1 MIHNLINLGGIL
13 LEWYIACSLYGAL
26 HPRRFSKKTSL
37 LLGALCVCVQFT
49 GNALFLGK
57 SSALSSIMVL
67 VFSFVFGFLLAL
79 LYVSKWYWKMLESM
93 LLIVLHATVE
103 IAFAMLLQ
111 LVLHIDLEIAQSN
124 MVIFA
129 IATFTC
135 KFIALV
141 IAHLIR
147 LCLLRKNAAAPKAV
161 VLPMLLFPIGSVL
174 VFMLIIRT
182 CFVLQDLPF
191 IIITIVSMVILIAA
205 NTILL
210 RVIEQQSDY
219 IRTKE
224 ALRYAKAQLRQQ
236 IEHYNALYR
245 YQTETRKLRHDEKNK
260 MLALSGLLQAGEVE
274 QAKEALAREIAAT
287 TKAEEG
293 IVDTGN
299 PVLDAVL
306 QSKQSDA
313 AQHGIALRIRT
324 QMQEPIGVDV
334 MQLGVLLG
342 NAVDNAIEAVAK
354 IDDPAVDR
362 AVDVTLQ
369 TRMQRI
375 FVSVQN
381 PTAQESGDVRDLRS
395 DKDDAHRHGF
405 GLQSIRTVAEAYD
418 GTVSISWQDHTFRI
432 EIGLDN
438 RNDVPNAV

>member
-1 MIHNLINLGGIL
+1 MIRDLINLGGIL

-79 LYVSKWYWKMLESM
+79 LYVSKWYWKVLESA
-93 LLIVLHATVE
+93 LLIVLHASVE

-111 LVLHIDLEIAQSN
+111 LILHIDLAIAGSN

-147 LCLLRKNAAAPKAV
+147 LRMLRKKAAASKAV

-174 VFMLIIRT
+174 VFTLIIRT

-191 IIITIVSMVILIAA
+191 IIITIVSMISLIAA
-205 NTILL
+205 NIILL

-224 ALRYAKAQLRQQ
+224 TLRYAQAQLQLQ
-236 IEHYNALYR
+236 VEHYNALYQ
-245 YQTETRKLRHDEKNK
+245 YQTETRKLRHDEKHK
-260 MLALSGLLQAGEVE
+260 LLALSGLLEAGDVE
-274 QAKEALAREIAAT
+274 QAKEALEREIAAT
-287 TKAEEG
+287 TQADER

-306 QSKQSDA
+306 QSKQHDA
-313 AQHGIALRIRT
+313 AEHGIALRTRT
-324 QMQEPIGVDV
+324 QMHQPIRIDV

-354 IDDPAVDR
+354 IDDPTVDR
-362 AVDVTLQ
+362 TVGVTLQ

-375 FVSVQN
+375 FVCVEN
-381 PTAQESGDVRDLRS
+381 PTAQARGDVGDLRS
-395 DKDDAHRHGF
+395 DKDDARGHGF
-405 GLQSIRTVAEAYD
+405 GLQSIRTVAAAYD
-418 GTVSISWQDHTFRI
+418 GTVSISWQEHTFRI
-432 EIGLDN
+432 EIGLAN
-438 RNDVPNAV
+438 RDDVPNAV

>member
-1 MIHNLINLGGIL
+1 MIRNLINLGGIL
-13 LEWYIACSLYGAL
+13 LEWYIACSLFDAL
-26 HPRRFSKKTSL
+26 HPRKFSKKTSL
-37 LLGALCVCVQFT
+37 LLGVLCVAVQFT

-57 SSALSSIMVL
+57 SSALSSVMLL
-67 VFSFVFGFLLAL
+67 VFSFVFGFSLAL
-79 LYVSKWYWKMLESM
+79 LYVSKWYWKVLESV
-93 LLIVLHATVE
+93 LLIVLHFSVE
-103 IAFAMLLQ
+103 LAFAMFIQ
-111 LVLHIDLEIAQSN
+111 LVWHIDVATSESN

-147 LCLLRKNAAAPKAV
+147 LRMLRKKAAAPRAV
-161 VLPMLLFPIGSVL
+161 ILPMLLFPIGSVL
-174 VFMLIIRT
+174 AFTIILRVSY
-182 CFVLQDLPF
+182 FLQDLSF
-191 IIITIVSMVILIAA
+191 IILTIVSMAILIAA

-432 EIGLDN
+432 EIGLAN

>member
-1 MIHNLINLGGIL
+1 MLRYAIIFASNL
-13 LEWYIACSLYGAL
+13 LEWYIACLFFGAL
-26 HPRRFSKKTSL
+26 HPRRFSQKKSL
-37 LLGALCVCVQFT
+37 VLGAAILSVQFF
-49 GNALFLGK
+49 GNVFFLGK
-57 SSALSSIMVL
+57 SVVLTVAIALVIDI
-67 VFSFVFGFLLAL
+67 LLSL
-79 LYVSKWYWKMLESM
+79 LYVSKWGWKLLESVI
-93 LLIVLHATVE
+93 LFVLSSAAE
-103 IAFAMLLQ
+103 IAFEILIGAA
-111 LVLHIDLEIAQSN
+111 LHTEVGDVQSN
-124 MVIFA
+124 MVVFA
-129 IATFTC
+129 TGTFTS
-135 KFIALV
+135 KFIVLV
-141 IAHLIR
+141 IVALFR
-147 LCLLRKNAAAPKAV
+147 FGRLRKQTDTSGPVAA
-161 VLPMLLFPIGSVL
+161 PMLLFPIGTILTFLFFALTVDSLQTRRYSVL
-174 VFMLIIRT
+174 ST
-182 CFVLQDLPF
+182 
-191 IIITIVSMVILIAA
+191 VILLAA
-205 NTILL
+205 NIILF

-260 MLALSGLLQAGEVE
+260 MLALSGLLQAGDVE
-274 QAKEALAREIAAT
+274 QAKTALEREIAAIT
-287 TKAEEG
+287 QAAACV
-293 IVDTGN
+293 VDTGN

-324 QMQEPIGVDV
+324 QMQEPIGIDV

-354 IDDPAVDR
+354 IDETAVDR
-362 AVDVTLQ
+362 TVDVTLQ